1 MVTAWIDNQKL
12 LKVMSKINIKQR
24 LKMIWRILRDKQ
36 VVVITESYGKL
47 YYNWDTRSLKDVC
60 QMCSKAYNM
69 AYIINDDVAYMINN
83 KE

>member
-1 MVTAWIDNQKL
+1 MKKKRLWE
-12 LKVMSKINIKQR
+12 VMSKINIKQR

-47 YYNWDTRSLKDVC
+47 YYNWNTRSPEDVC
-60 QMCSKAYNM
+60 QICSKAYNM
-69 AYIINDDVAYMINN
+69 ADIIDGDVGYMLNN

>member
-1 MVTAWIDNQKL
+1 MKYWNKNSIKL
-12 LKVMSKINIKQR
+12 L

-36 VVVITESYGKL
+36 VVIITESYGKL
-47 YYNWDTRSLKDVC
+47 YYNWDTRSPEDVC

-69 AYIINDDVAYMINN
+69 ADIIDDDVAYMINN